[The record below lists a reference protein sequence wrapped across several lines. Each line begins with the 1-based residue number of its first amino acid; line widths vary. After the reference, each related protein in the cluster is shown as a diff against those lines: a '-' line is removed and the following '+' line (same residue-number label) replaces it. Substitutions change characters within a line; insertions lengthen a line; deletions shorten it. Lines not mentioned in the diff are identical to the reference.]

1 MREKNATDKIDLRKT
16 YKALYG
22 ARPEPSLVEVPRLSC
37 FAIGGE
43 GNPNGSARFQE
54 CLKALY
60 AASFTLKF
68 ALKKERGLDWGV
80 LGLEGDWYC
89 DDMAD
94 FSMERKEDWKWS
106 LLIVQPDFVTDAEAA
121 AAIEAARAKKDASP
135 ALADLRFERRPP
147 ERAAHILH
155 LGPYDEEPP
164 TIARLHAFIAEQGF
178 RLTGLHREIYLT
190 DARRVAPERLKT
202 IIRQPLE

>member
-1 MREKNATDKIDLRKT
+1 MAMNEKKLDLRKT

-22 ARPEPSLVEVPRLSC
+22 AKREPSLVEVPALSC

-106 LLIVQPDFVTDAEAA
+106 LLIVQPDFVTDAEAE
-121 AAIEAARAKKDASP
+121 AAIEAARAKKDSSP
-135 ALADLRFERRPP
+135 ALAELRFERRPP

-155 LGPYDEEPP
+155 LGSYDEEPP
-164 TIARLHAFIAEQGF
+164 TIALLHAFIAEQGF
-178 RLTGLHREIYLT
+178 RLTGLHREIYLS
-190 DARRVAPERLKT
+190 DARRVAPEHLKT
-202 IIRQPLE
+202 IIRQPLQ